1 MIGLC
6 VLVLMALQPITE
18 LLNHYFHERYPRII
32 YLGHVHV
39 WLGRI
44 LITVGIVNGGLGFR
58 FADTIPCPRWPQW
71 PKIVYGAV
79 ATSIWIVYVA
89 IIIVWDKFNQ
99 SEAQAEIGDE
109 EVGPGLTTIVPSR
122 AAEGDSDICLDAKPE
137 QDNAEFAQGN
147 AKDTEQQD
155 RQRTS
160 EEATVIFTTR
170 SMKI

>member
-1 MIGLC
+1 
-6 VLVLMALQPITE
+6 MALQPITE
-18 LLNHYFHERYPRII
+18 ILNHYFHERYPRII

-44 LITVGIVNGGLGFR
+44 LITVGIINGGLGFR
-58 FADTIPCPRWPQW
+58 FADTIPGPRWPQW

-99 SEAQAEIGDE
+99 YQSEAQAEIADE
-109 EVGPGLTTIVPSR
+109 EAGPGPTTTAPSR
-122 AAEGDSDICLDAKPE
+122 AAKGDSDICLDVKPE
-137 QDNAEFAQGN
+137 QDSAESAQGN
-147 AKDTEQQD
+147 TKDEEQED